1 VCGSAADADAPTTAA
16 RPGVFGA
23 PAGNACATA
32 AAHRSSLWPWPPLGT
47 RAPRPCGFVDS
58 TTLRAESTTDD
69 NPATVG
75 FSAAGPA
82 AASLTAMTAGLA
94 ALQRLIEVAA
104 RE

>member
-1 VCGSAADADAPTTAA
+1 
-16 RPGVFGA
+16 
-23 PAGNACATA
+23 
-32 AAHRSSLWPWPPLGT
+32 
-47 RAPRPCGFVDS
+47 VDS